1 VLVPTSEEA
10 AMLGVEDT
18 PVEVCGFGLAQ
29 AGVYAMDAIRRQ
41 RPRRVLLAG
50 CAGSYDASRA
60 VLGTAVA
67 LGEVRCFGIG
77 AGGKA
82 AAELGFAHSDV
93 IELDDGQG
101 LALSVA
107 EASSS
112 PAEAA
117 ARAAAHPEA
126 LVEEMEGYAVALA
139 ATVIGVPCSMVRGI
153 SNLAG
158 DRDRAGWR
166 MAESLAAARTLID
179 TMLVR

>member
-1 VLVPTSEEA
+1 
-10 AMLGVEDT
+10 MLGVEDT

-82 AAELGFAHSDV
+82 AAELQQLWDYVSAHLWPS
-93 IELDDGQG
+93 EK
-101 LALSVA
+101 
-107 EASSS
+107 
-112 PAEAA
+112 
-117 ARAAAHPEA
+117 RAAA
-126 LVEEMEGYAVALA
+126 
-139 ATVIGVPCSMVRGI
+139 
-153 SNLAG
+153 
-158 DRDRAGWR
+158 
-166 MAESLAAARTLID
+166 
-179 TMLVR
+179 